1 MTLKLLMILKSFK
14 IIISLFF
21 FFVVT
26 FQAFGEE
33 KIDIWK
39 NNKVNS
45 SSENKGNNTSSEG
58 KNEKKINQNSVSSES
73 ILIEEQQLS
82 KKDEIK
88 IFGIY
93 DPEEFNLNLN
103 MWSST
108 KAEDVKASIKRIK
121 KIKLSNTSNEILEN
135 ILLSFSYPPEGM
147 TEKEFTDIKINWLIE
162 NQRSDLIEN
171 FLKQNKEFD
180 GKRRAVQYLVDENI
194 SKANIKEG
202 CNKISFIDSSI
213 KDSYLEKFKIY
224 CLVFNEKKNE
234 ARLLLDL
241 LREQKQSDKFF
252 DDKINFLLGISS
264 TTDKKVN
271 DKNLLNFYLSSVTI
285 KDFSYEPSKKTKKEI
300 WKFLSASNLI
310 KLEDI
315 TDKEKLKNLELAA
328 NQGRLDKNTIF
339 EIYKQIPFNLNKLIN
354 AKNVYQSLEG
364 SDARPLIYQKFL
376 LSENVDSQ
384 LDYLFILENLFKKA
398 KIQNIYSEFLSER
411 LKEIGLENIPDEYKE
426 IAESRILSKEEI
438 QLGKVKYN
446 DKILHQSKVL
456 KFYLENEDQKKVQK
470 DIDKIFK
477 KIIKNK
483 KYFFSAKDLAL
494 VDALL
499 KDGFNLPSNF
509 NYKELSE
516 KYDVPKN
523 LLQLIDKKQNAFLTL
538 KIVEIIGED
547 EPHQLDSETIYFITN
562 LLNEMNLIN
571 IRNKVIIS
579 ALPQRV

>member
-1 MTLKLLMILKSFK
+1 MTLKLPMILRSFK

-26 FQAFGEE
+26 FQVYGEE

-45 SSENKGNNTSSEG
+45 SSENKDNNTSSEG
-58 KNEKKINQNSVSSES
+58 TNEEKINQNSVSNES
-73 ILIEEQQLS
+73 ILIKEQQLS

-121 KIKLSNTSNEILEN
+121 KIKLSNTSNEILEK

-180 GKRRAVQYLVDENI
+180 GKRRVVQYLVDENI

-300 WKFLSASNLI
+300 WKFLSSSNLI

-328 NQGRLDKNTIF
+328 NQGRLNRNTIF

-376 LSENVDSQ
+376 LSENVDSK
-384 LDYLFILENLFKKA
+384 LDYLFILEDLFKKA
-398 KIQNIYSEFLSER
+398 KIQNIYGEFLSER
-411 LKEIGLENIPDEYKE
+411 LKEIGLENIPEKYKE
-426 IAESRILSKEEI
+426 IAESRILSNEEI
-438 QLGKVKYN
+438 QFGKVKYN

-509 NYKELSE
+509 NYRELSE